1 MGGQSGPRLTMMS
14 MEAPYSPVSYGKY
27 YYSFLASFVSFILTI
42 IALYY
47 VLTGRG
53 ERIDF
58 GWFLIETSPYMWASV
73 GVGLAVSLSVVGA
86 ALGIYTTGTSIV
98 GGGVKAPRIKTKNL
112 ISVIFCEAVAIY
124 GLIIAIVLSG
134 QIEKYSPA
142 IIEANDDLKR
152 KNWFAG
158 YTMFGAGLTTGL
170 VNLFCGIC
178 VGQVG
183 SGAALADAADSTLF
197 VKILIVEIFGSAI
210 GLFGLIIAV
219 LLVSKNKMGDKPWT
233 RPL

>member
-1 MGGQSGPRLTMMS
+1 MSTETRYAPQS
-14 MEAPYSPVSYGKY
+14 YSKYVYGY
-27 YYSFLASFVSFILTI
+27 LSSLLGFILLVI
-42 IALYY
+42 VLSY

-53 ERIDF
+53 ERLDI
-58 GWFLIETSPYMWASV
+58 GWFLSETSPYMWASI

-134 QIEKYSPA
+134 QIESYA
-142 IIEANDDLKR
+142 EATTEVIQRNY
-152 KNWFAG
+152 FSG
-158 YTMFGAGLTTGL
+158 YAMFGAGVTTGL
-170 VNLFCGIC
+170 VNLVCGLC

-183 SGAALADAADSTLF
+183 SGAALSDAANPALF

-219 LLVSKNKMGDKPWT
+219 LLTSKAKMGDKA
-233 RPL
+233 

>member
-1 MGGQSGPRLTMMS
+1 MMS
-14 MEAPYSPVSYGKY
+14 TATPYSSSSYSSY
-27 YYSFLASFVSFILTI
+27 YYGAYASFVSFIITVVV
-42 IALYY
+42 LYY
-47 VLTGRG
+47 LLTGRG
-53 ERIDF
+53 ERIDI
-58 GWFLIETSPYMWASV
+58 GWFLAETSPYMWAAI

-86 ALGIYTTGTSIV
+86 ALGIYTTGVSII

-134 QIEKYSPA
+134 QIEQFTDSVV
-142 IIEANDDLKR
+142 EANYAIKSM
-152 KNWFAG
+152 NWFAG
-158 YTMFGAGLTTGL
+158 YTMFGAGLTTGVTNL
-170 VNLFCGIC
+170 VCGIC

-183 SGAALADAADSTLF
+183 SGAALSDAANPTLF

-219 LLVSKNKMGDKPWT
+219 LLTSKAKMGDKA
-233 RPL
+233 

>member
-1 MGGQSGPRLTMMS
+1 MMS
-14 MEAPYSPVSYGKY
+14 TESKYSPPSYAKY
-27 YYSFLASFVSFILTI
+27 VYGYLSSLLGFILLI
-42 IALYY
+42 IVLYY

-53 ERIDF
+53 ERLDI
-58 GWFLIETSPYMWASV
+58 GWFLSETSPYMWASV

-134 QIEKYSPA
+134 QIETYTGDTDEILSR
-142 IIEANDDLKR
+142 NY
-152 KNWFAG
+152 FAG
-158 YTMFGAGLTTGL
+158 YAMFGAGVTTGL
-170 VNLFCGIC
+170 VNLVCGLC

-183 SGAALADAADSTLF
+183 SGAALSDAANPHLF
-197 VKILIVEIFGSAI
+197 VRILIIEIFGSAI

-219 LLVSKNKMGDKPWT
+219 LLTSKAKMGDKQ
-233 RPL
+233 

>member
-1 MGGQSGPRLTMMS
+1 MYSCGCNRYGGAVGSLI
-14 MEAPYSPVSYGKY
+14 V
-27 YYSFLASFVSFILTI
+27 FVLVIV
-42 IALYY
+42 ALYY
-47 VLTGRG
+47 VLSGRG
-53 ERIDF
+53 ERLSI
-58 GWFLIETSPYMWASV
+58 GWLLSETSPYMWASL
-73 GVGLAVSLSVVGA
+73 GIAISVSFSVIGA
-86 ALGIYTTGTSIV
+86 ALGIYTTGASIV

-124 GLIIAIVLSG
+124 GLIIAIVLAG
-134 QIEKYSPA
+134 QVEKYTVSVVQ
-142 IIEANDDLKR
+142 EDDLLKR

-183 SGAALADAADSTLF
+183 SGAALADAADPTLF

-219 LLVSKNKMGDKPWT
+219 MLVSNNKMGDKP
-233 RPL
+233 

>member
-1 MGGQSGPRLTMMS
+1 MS
-14 MEAPYSPVSYGKY
+14 TESRYSPSYSYANYVYGY
-27 YYSFLASFVSFILTI
+27 LTSLLGFILTVI
-42 IALYY
+42 VLYY

-53 ERIDF
+53 ERIDI
-58 GWFLIETSPYMWASV
+58 GWFLSETSPYMWASI

-86 ALGIYTTGTSIV
+86 AMGIYTTGTSIV

-134 QIEKYSPA
+134 QIESYTESAVNMPGGT
-142 IIEANDDLKR
+142 ELLQRNY
-152 KNWFAG
+152 FSG
-158 YTMFGAGLTTGL
+158 YAMFGAGVTTGV
-170 VNLFCGIC
+170 VNLVCGLC

-183 SGAALADAADSTLF
+183 SGAALSDAANPALF

-219 LLVSKNKMGDKPWT
+219 LLTSKAKMGDKQ
-233 RPL
+233 

>member
-1 MGGQSGPRLTMMS
+1 MSTANPYTSSGC
-14 MEAPYSPVSYGKY
+14 GKY
-27 YYSFLASFVSFILTI
+27 YYGAYASLVSFIITI
-42 IALYY
+42 IILYY

-53 ERIDF
+53 ERIDI
-58 GWFLIETSPYMWASV
+58 GWFLEETSPYMWAAV

-86 ALGIYTTGTSIV
+86 ALGIYTTGASII

-134 QIEKYSPA
+134 QIEQFKDVTDAVLY
-142 IIEANDDLKR
+142 R
-152 KNWFAG
+152 NWFAG
-158 YTMFGAGLTTGL
+158 YAMFGAGLTTGL
-170 VNLFCGIC
+170 VNLVCGIC

-219 LLVSKNKMGDKPWT
+219 LLTSGAKMGDKA
-233 RPL
+233 